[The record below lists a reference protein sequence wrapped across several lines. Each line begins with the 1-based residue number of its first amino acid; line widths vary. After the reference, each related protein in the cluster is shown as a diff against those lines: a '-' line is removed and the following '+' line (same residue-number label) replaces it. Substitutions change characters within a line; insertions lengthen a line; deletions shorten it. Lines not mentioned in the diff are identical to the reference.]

1 MSTQPSYVE
10 EAFINAFKAVNYWDM
25 RLIQLR
31 AIQKEL
37 RSNQRNQDASDT
49 LACAILEEIN
59 YAYRSFFM
67 LANLGD
73 DAMREKARQIA
84 LDRILTEDDLIIAYL
99 NPLLKCPSSYECEEE
114 DLFRAELAEIRAK
127 LRS

>member
-10 EAFINAFKAVNYWDM
+10 EAFINAFKAVNYWEM
-25 RLIQLR
+25 RLMELH
-31 AIQKEL
+31 AIRREL
-37 RSNQRNQDASDT
+37 GENPRVKDAADT
-49 LACAILEEIN
+49 LAGAILAN
-59 YAYRSFFM
+59 SDYAYRCFFM
-67 LANLGD
+67 FANIGD

-84 LDRILTEDDLIIAYL
+84 LDRILTENEEVISFL
-99 NPLLKCPSSYECEEE
+99 NPLFKCPSSYDCEEE